1 MGAYIAYKIATKVKC
16 YIICYLLTCIFVLK
30 TTIPDFKNPEASV
43 RRRFSDFLGL
53 HSRMVAKY
61 AGKGIV
67 IPPAPEKSAMG

>member
-1 MGAYIAYKIATKVKC
+1 M
-16 YIICYLLTCIFVLK
+16 LK
-30 TTIPDFKNPEASV
+30 TTIPGFKNPEASV

-67 IPPAPEKSAMG
+67 IPPAPEKSTVGWFLDDLDAVFICFK